1 MSFVL
6 NPTTLKMPWMPGM
19 SIQNLWT
26 GIDEDQNR
34 FAYHA
39 TSQSFKTY
47 VMTENFIGYQLKIS
61 NGLFQAVF
69 NDINGAVYW
78 TYGFE

>member
-26 GIDEDQNR
+26 GIDGDQNR

-47 VMTENFIGYQLKIS
+47 VMTENFIGYQTVMRKSIAP
-61 NGLFQAVF
+61 NHGTGL
-69 NDINGAVYW
+69 
-78 TYGFE
+78 

>member
-39 TSQSFKTY
+39 TSQSFKNLSTNNII
-47 VMTENFIGYQLKIS
+47 TEDKLP
-61 NGLFQAVF
+61 
-69 NDINGAVYW
+69 
-78 TYGFE
+78 

>member
-61 NGLFQAVF
+61 NGLFPVMRKSIAP
-69 NDINGAVYW
+69 NHG
-78 TYGFE
+78 TGL